1 MNANRSAQ
9 LGSTGARR
17 DTHRLPRAGIWQ
29 PGLQGKLI
37 ISFLGLLTVGL
48 ASSCWLFATQSHE
61 ELTDVMSQQATLV
74 AYTLAR
80 AAEPSLVAGKQA
92 ELQKIGHDLLNT
104 RNILYVA
111 FLDAD
116 RKPIALA
123 NRYVDFSW
131 KDVRP
136 FDADAQSMY
145 RVHPQNSRA
154 FGEYVDVFAPV
165 ITQAHNRSATAGNK
179 TSPVLGYVAV
189 GVSLDHEQAQMQ
201 LVNWIIAGI
210 GAVVVLFSLPVAS
223 LLVYGIFKPIRQ
235 LVEAT
240 GQLANGQL
248 DIQLDIVR
256 NDLIGDL
263 AQSFEEMVRQVRRQ
277 REDLAAANK
286 KLADANDQLAGAN
299 QKLAD
304 ANRDLESNVQQ
315 RTAQLETANGRLSAE
330 IAEKEDFLR
339 AVSHDLN
346 APLRNIAG
354 MAAMLLAKHR
364 AKFDEDIVH
373 RLERIQKN
381 VQVETELISE
391 LLELSRIK
399 SHRQRMECVDV
410 EAVVHDLAGMFEED
424 LRSRQI
430 ELTLDTPL
438 PPLMAERARIRQVF
452 QNLIDNAIKYMGERP
467 VREIRIGCHVQPD
480 EASFYVSDTGI
491 GIEAEDVGQV
501 FHVFRRG
508 HSTAVQNV
516 AGKGVGLASVKSII
530 ETYGGAIWVES
541 QYGQGSTF
549 RFTINGKY
557 VSNGD
562 NAMLP
567 APEFE
572 SNDRQA
578 A

>member
-1 MNANRSAQ
+1 MNSTQPVQ
-9 LGSTGARR
+9 LGSTSAQ
-17 DTHRLPRAGIWQ
+17 HRQQPHDSVWQ

-48 ASSCWLFATQSHE
+48 ASSCWLFATQSHD

-80 AAEPSLVAGKQA
+80 AAEPSLAGNRQA
-92 ELQKIGHDLLNT
+92 ELQKIGRDLLNT
-104 RNILYVA
+104 RSILYVA
-111 FLDAD
+111 FLDAN
-116 RKPIALA
+116 RNPIALA

-136 FDADAQSMY
+136 FDADTQSLY

-165 ITQAHNRSATAGNK
+165 IAQSHAPAATPDDRS
-179 TSPVLGYVAV
+179 SPILGYVAV
-189 GVSLDHEQAQMQ
+189 GISLDHEQAHMQ

-210 GAVVVLFSLPVAS
+210 GAVVVLFSLPIAS
-223 LLVYGIFKPIRQ
+223 LMVYGIFKPIRQ

-240 GQLANGQL
+240 RQMAGGKL
-248 DIQLDIVR
+248 DIQIDIVR
-256 NDLIGDL
+256 DDLIGHL
-263 AQSFEEMVRQVRRQ
+263 AMSFEEMVRQVRRQ
-277 REDLAAANK
+277 REALATANQ
-286 KLADANDQLAGAN
+286 NLAGAN
-299 QKLAD
+299 EQLAT
-304 ANRDLESNVQQ
+304 ANRDLEANVQQ
-315 RTAQLETANGRLSAE
+315 RTAQLETANSRLSAE

-364 AKFDEDIVH
+364 EKFDEDIIH

-381 VQVETELISE
+381 VQAETDLISE

-399 SHRQRMECVDV
+399 SHRQRMEYVDV
-410 EAVVHDLAGMFEED
+410 EAMVRDLAGMFEED

-430 ELTLDTPL
+430 ELILDTSL

-452 QNLIDNAIKYMGERP
+452 QNLIDNAIKYMGDRS
-467 VREIRIGCHVQPD
+467 VREIRIGCHLQPD

-491 GIEAEDVGQV
+491 GIEAEDVGKV

-508 HSTAVQNV
+508 HSAAVQNV
-516 AGKGVGLASVKSII
+516 AGKGVGLASVKTII
-530 ETYGGAIWVES
+530 GTYGGTIWVES
-541 QYGQGSTF
+541 QYGHGSTF

-557 VSNGD
+557 VSNTD
-562 NAMLP
+562 NAG
-567 APEFE
+567 AQSVEFQA
-572 SNDRQA
+572 SDRQA